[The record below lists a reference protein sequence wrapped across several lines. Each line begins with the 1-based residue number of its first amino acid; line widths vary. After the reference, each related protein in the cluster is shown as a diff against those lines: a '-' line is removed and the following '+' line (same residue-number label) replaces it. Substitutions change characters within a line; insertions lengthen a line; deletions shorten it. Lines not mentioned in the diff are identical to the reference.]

1 MDICANNWYSRPKYS
16 ELACLWNPSSLPIA
30 GSSVTI
36 HVTETQNHGK
46 VPVFGSFMVIFVD
59 CNEIGCNICKYASA
73 VVGDIIIP
81 SCLKVTSIWIASPFD
96 KNSSDVESGCIQD
109 LGENELLPNSNPVTE
124 KSTFALFFWDVS
136 LE

>member
-59 CNEIGCNICKYASA
+59 CNEIGCNICKARPTFGRCMLVFHKNNKITVFKKFSA
-73 VVGDIIIP
+73 QLVV
-81 SCLKVTSIWIASPFD
+81 LTQD
-96 KNSSDVESGCIQD
+96 K
-109 LGENELLPNSNPVTE
+109 
-124 KSTFALFFWDVS
+124 KSYWYCDQQEYLQKYVS
-136 LE
+136 

>member
-59 CNEIGCNICKYASA
+59 FNQIWCNICKARPTFGRCMLVFHKNNKITVFKKFSA
-73 VVGDIIIP
+73 QLVDR
-81 SCLKVTSIWIASPFD
+81 FD
-96 KNSSDVESGCIQD
+96 TRQEK
-109 LGENELLPNSNPVTE
+109 LLALW
-124 KSTFALFFWDVS
+124 STRIFAEICV
-136 LE
+136 LEVPRSR

>member
-1 MDICANNWYSRPKYS
+1 MDICVNNWYSRPKYS

-59 CNEIGCNICKYASA
+59 CNEIGCNICKARPTFGRCML
-73 VVGDIIIP
+73 V
-81 SCLKVTSIWIASPFD
+81 FH
-96 KNSSDVESGCIQD
+96 KN
-109 LGENELLPNSNPVTE
+109 NSFQE
-124 KSTFALFFWDVS
+124 EIFCSVS
-136 LE
+136 LFDTKQDKKSYWYCDQQEYLQKYVS

>member
-16 ELACLWNPSSLPIA
+16 ELVCLWNPSSLPIA

-59 CNEIGCNICKYASA
+59 CNEIGCNICKARPTFGRCMLVFHKNNKITVFKKFSA
-73 VVGDIIIP
+73 QLVFLTQNKTRKAIGIVINKNICRNM
-81 SCLKVTSIWIASPFD
+81 CLRSTKIKISSIS
-96 KNSSDVESGCIQD
+96 
-109 LGENELLPNSNPVTE
+109 
-124 KSTFALFFWDVS
+124 
-136 LE
+136 

>member
-59 CNEIGCNICKYASA
+59 CNEIGCNICKARPTFGRCMLVFHKNNKITVFKKFSA
-73 VVGDIIIP
+73 QLVFLTQNKTRKAIGIVINKNICRNM
-81 SCLKVTSIWIASPFD
+81 CLRSTKIKISSIS
-96 KNSSDVESGCIQD
+96 
-109 LGENELLPNSNPVTE
+109 
-124 KSTFALFFWDVS
+124 
-136 LE
+136 